1 MVVVLLCVWWWQC
14 GGGDLIL
21 KVRVM
26 RTDSNYN
33 GCNAN
38 IIDSRQIESVSTEV
52 SKACLVDL
60 MMDTMGVE
68 ARTIMDTTGLEARTT
83 MDTMGVEART
93 IATAETG
100 VGVTITMVGG
110 LLTVLAFN
118 SLLET
123 SLSHV
128 CMGN

>member
-1 MVVVLLCVWWWQC
+1 MV
-14 GGGDLIL
+14 
-21 KVRVM
+21 
-26 RTDSNYN
+26 
-33 GCNAN
+33 NAN
-38 IIDSRQIESVSTEV
+38 IIDSRQIESVSTG
-52 SKACLVDL
+52 SFQSMSRRFNDGY
-60 MMDTMGVE
+60 DGVE

>member
-1 MVVVLLCVWWWQC
+1 MRS
-14 GGGDLIL
+14 IL

-26 RTDSNYN
+26 RTDSSYD

-38 IIDSRQIESVSTEV
+38 IIDSPQIESVVTEF
-52 SKACLVDL
+52 SKACHADL
-60 MMDTMGVE
+60 M
-68 ARTIMDTTGLEARTT
+68 

-100 VGVTITMVGG
+100 VGLTITMVGG

-123 SLSHV
+123 SLSRV